1 MEKSLGEFLALALVV
16 LLLFMGGYIIASMR
30 RRPVAS
36 GFPAGERRNILLAE
50 IFKMKEAGKSY
61 DEQMKYLRQQGIDK
75 SVAAAL
81 LTDAE
86 RKFNREHGVTSEA
99 MLE

>member
-16 LLLFMGGYIIASMR
+16 LLIFMGGYILASMR
-30 RRPVAS
+30 KRPVAN

-50 IFKMKEAGKSY
+50 IFKMIEAGKSF
-61 DEQMKYLRQQGIDK
+61 DEQMKYLRQQGINR

-81 LTDAE
+81 LADAK
-86 RKFNREHGVTSEA
+86 RKFNREHGVTNEA
-99 MLE
+99 VS